1 MMDSPFLSFG
11 RMRHCKTKFGFG
23 EKPTNFFFFFF
34 FFLLFL
40 FFFFIFLAERTYNAP
55 NTTSK
60 QRNQFSEQN
69 EKIFENSSGF
79 LI

>member
-23 EKPTNFFFFFF
+23 KKPTNFFFFFT
-34 FFLLFL
+34 LFI
-40 FFFFIFLAERTYNAP
+40 FFFIFLAERTYNAP

>member
-1 MMDSPFLSFG
+1 MMDSPFG
-11 RMRHCKTKFGFG
+11 RIRHCKNKFGFG

-34 FFLLFL
+34 FLLFL
-40 FFFFIFLAERTYNAP
+40 FFFLIFLAERTYNAP

>member
-11 RMRHCKTKFGFG
+11 RIRHCKTKFGFG
-23 EKPTNFFFFFF
+23 EKPTNFFFFFVNIF
-34 FFLLFL
+34 I
-40 FFFFIFLAERTYNAP
+40 FFFFFLAERTYNAP